1 MIEIKDLRYTYE
13 NSKETVIRDLTLT
26 VQDGEFVCVLGHSGC
41 GKSTLIH
48 LLAGL
53 LPLQSGSITRDGR
66 NMNVP
71 GMDRAVVFQQYS
83 LFPWQTVRGNV
94 LFAMKKSC
102 RFGKEEMERRA
113 DLFLRKTGMENAQ
126 DKYPY
131 QLSGGMRQRTA
142 IARALASGAE
152 VLLLD
157 EPFGALDPAIRADLQ
172 KLLRKLW
179 REEKKTVIFVT
190 HDLDEALAMGT
201 RIVFMRNGAIGRE
214 MEISERISECC
225 AGSKGY
231 SDCRELRASL
241 EEWFHES

>member
-1 MIEIKDLRYTYE
+1 MW
-13 NSKETVIRDLTLT
+13 
-26 VQDGEFVCVLGHSGC
+26 
-41 GKSTLIH
+41 
-48 LLAGL
+48 
-53 LPLQSGSITRDGR
+53 
-66 NMNVP
+66 
-71 GMDRAVVFQQYS
+71 VF
-83 LFPWQTVRGNV
+83 
-94 LFAMKKSC
+94 
-102 RFGKEEMERRA
+102 
-113 DLFLRKTGMENAQ
+113 
-126 DKYPY
+126 
-131 QLSGGMRQRTA
+131 RTA

-179 REEKKTVIFVT
+179 KEEKKTVIFVT

-201 RIVFMRNGAIGRE
+201 RIVFMRNGAIERE

>member
-1 MIEIKDLRYTYE
+1 
-13 NSKETVIRDLTLT
+13 
-26 VQDGEFVCVLGHSGC
+26 
-41 GKSTLIH
+41 
-48 LLAGL
+48 
-53 LPLQSGSITRDGR
+53 
-66 NMNVP
+66 
-71 GMDRAVVFQQYS
+71 MDRAVVFQQYS

-102 RFGKEEMERRA
+102 RYGKEEMERRA

>member
-1 MIEIKDLRYTYE
+1 MIEIKNLQYTYE

-113 DLFLRKTGMENAQ
+113 DLFSEKPGWR
-126 DKYPY
+126 
-131 QLSGGMRQRTA
+131 MRRTNTP
-142 IARALASGAE
+142 IS
-152 VLLLD
+152 
-157 EPFGALDPAIRADLQ
+157 FPA
-172 KLLRKLW
+172 
-179 REEKKTVIFVT
+179 V
-190 HDLDEALAMGT
+190 
-201 RIVFMRNGAIGRE
+201 
-214 MEISERISECC
+214 
-225 AGSKGY
+225 
-231 SDCRELRASL
+231 
-241 EEWFHES
+241 

>member
-1 MIEIKDLRYTYE
+1 
-13 NSKETVIRDLTLT
+13 
-26 VQDGEFVCVLGHSGC
+26 
-41 GKSTLIH
+41 
-48 LLAGL
+48 
-53 LPLQSGSITRDGR
+53 
-66 NMNVP
+66 
-71 GMDRAVVFQQYS
+71 MDRAVVFQQYS

-201 RIVFMRNGAIGRE
+201 RIVFMRNGAIERE

>member
-1 MIEIKDLRYTYE
+1 MIEIKNLRYTYE

-113 DLFLRKTGMENAQ
+113 DLFLGKTGMENAQ

-131 QLSGGMRQRTA
+131 QGSFLQMGFCS
-142 IARALASGAE
+142 
-152 VLLLD
+152 
-157 EPFGALDPAIRADLQ
+157 AD
-172 KLLRKLW
+172 
-179 REEKKTVIFVT
+179 KTVVNTKISDPELNYQIAVKV
-190 HDLDEALAMGT
+190 DENVV
-201 RIVFMRNGAIGRE
+201 IEDVQD
-214 MEISERISECC
+214 SWSP
-225 AGSKGY
+225 
-231 SDCRELRASL
+231 
-241 EEWFHES
+241 EE

>member
-1 MIEIKDLRYTYE
+1 MIEIKNLRYTYE

-172 KLLRKLW
+172 KLQ
-179 REEKKTVIFVT
+179 
-190 HDLDEALAMGT
+190 
-201 RIVFMRNGAIGRE
+201 IGR
-214 MEISERISECC
+214 
-225 AGSKGY
+225 A
-231 SDCRELRASL
+231 
-241 EEWFHES
+241 HV